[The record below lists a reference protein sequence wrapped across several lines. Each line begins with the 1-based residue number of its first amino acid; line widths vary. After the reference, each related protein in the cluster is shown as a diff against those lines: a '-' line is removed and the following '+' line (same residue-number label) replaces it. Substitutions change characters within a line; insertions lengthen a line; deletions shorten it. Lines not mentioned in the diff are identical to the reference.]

1 MPQCLA
7 CSKKKNRPAPVAAV
21 LAVAMDDAIARWE
34 AEEQLKTAL
43 RDGDGRALKALKEG
57 GVVVV
62 PDPTAQMETLS
73 NMGQLDPR
81 LAQAHG

>member
-1 MPQCLA
+1 
-7 CSKKKNRPAPVAAV
+7 
-21 LAVAMDDAIARWE
+21 MDDAIARWE

-57 GVVVV
+57 GLVVV
-62 PDPTAQMETLS
+62 PDPTAQMKTLS